1 MAYLPTELISP
12 VGSSLRKLILIPV
25 AILLVCGALYAA
37 RDWYVAVPA
46 DAVSRATYVG
56 RATCAECHESETR
69 QWQGSHHDHAM
80 EVATEQ
86 SVLGDFDDSSFTRMG
101 VTTRF
106 FRQGDQ
112 FFVNTE
118 GPDGKYHDYE
128 IAYTFGVDPLQ
139 QYMIQFDDGRVQV
152 LRIAWDTKREQWFYV
167 PPPDVL
173 DERIEPGDPMH
184 WTGISQNWNTTCAE
198 CHSTNL
204 QKNYDLSQ
212 DQYHTT
218 FSEINVSCETC
229 HGPGSTHVEL
239 ARNRTLF
246 WDRNVGYGLPR
257 LKGKDPTAEIE
268 TCATCHSRR
277 SLVHANYRPGEPYLD
292 NFEPSLLHEGLY
304 HADGQILD
312 EVYVYGSFLQSKM
325 HAKGVRCTDCH
336 NPHSLE
342 LKFTGNK
349 LCGQCHQPGRYDT
362 PSHHHH
368 PVGSAGAQCIECHMA
383 AQTFMVVDPR
393 RDHSFQVPRPDL
405 SVELGTPNACN
416 NCHTKPAETPAWAAG
431 QVRDWYGEKRADDPH
446 WAHALAAARNGDPD
460 AHTLL
465 TEVIERQ
472 HSPAIVKATALD
484 LLSGLANPGDQSLFR
499 SGLHSPSDLVRAA
512 AVRGIPISSADQIGK
527 DLAPALRDPRS
538 TVRFA
543 AAMRLVDMPRAE
555 LNSQQRD
562 QLDRV
567 IKEYR
572 DSQANHTERAASHLN
587 LGNLDRRL
595 SNNEAAEASFRT
607 AIRLEPYLTG
617 PRSEL
622 ASLMESQGINPEE
635 VGALRRDELELLKR
649 DAKLLPDSAAT
660 FYRLGLMYFLLGDL
674 DQAQDTLQTACELAP
689 QSYDFLMALAL
700 LQERRQQWTAAI
712 ESLKKMQQLQPDD
725 RRTRQI
731 YKRLLET
738 RQQQDQ

>member
-1 MAYLPTELISP
+1 MHKTT
-12 VGSSLRKLILIPV
+12 LIPV
-25 AILLVCGALYAA
+25 AILLIAGGLYATC
-37 RDWYVAVPA
+37 DWYVAVPE
-46 DAVSRATYVG
+46 DSVERATYVG
-56 RATCAECHESETR
+56 RATCAECHESQAR

-86 SVLGDFDDSSFTRMG
+86 SVLGDFNDSSFTRMG

-106 FRQGDQ
+106 FRKGDQ

-139 QYMIQFDDGRVQV
+139 QYMVPFDDGRVQV
-152 LRIAWDTKREQWFYV
+152 LRIAWNTKQGEWFYV

-173 DERIEPGDPMH
+173 DERIEPGNPMH
-184 WTGISQNWNTTCAE
+184 WSGISQNWNTTCAE

-204 QKNYDLSQ
+204 QKNYDLAQ
-212 DQYHTT
+212 DEYHTT
-218 FSEINVSCETC
+218 FSEIDVSCETC

-277 SLVHANYRPGEPYLD
+277 SMVHANFRPGDPYLD
-292 NFEPSLLHEGLY
+292 HFEPTLLHEGLY

-342 LKFTGNK
+342 LKFTGNQ

-368 PVGSAGAQCIECHMA
+368 PTGSSGAQCVECHMPA
-383 AQTFMVVDPR
+383 HTYMVVDPR
-393 RDHSFQVPRPDL
+393 RDHSFQIPRPDL

-416 NCHTKPAETPAWAAG
+416 NCHTKPEETPAWAAG
-431 QVRDWYGEKRADDPH
+431 QVRDWYGAKQADDPH
-446 WAHALAAARNGDPD
+446 WAHALAAGRNGDRD
-460 AHTLL
+460 ADKLL
-465 TEVIERQ
+465 RKVIKNKRL
-472 HSPAIVKATALD
+472 PAIVKATALD
-484 LLSGLANPGDQSLFR
+484 LFSGLAGPEDRSLFR
-499 SGLHSPSDLVRAA
+499 SCLDHPSGLIRAA
-512 AVRGIPISSADQIGK
+512 AVRGIPISNIHQIQK
-527 DLAPALRDPRS
+527 DLAPALHDLKR
-538 TVRFA
+538 TVRLA
-543 AAMRLVDMPRAE
+543 AAMRLTTMPRAE
-555 LNSQQRD
+555 LNSQQQS

-572 DSQANHTERAASHLN
+572 DSQANHAERAGVHMN
-587 LGNLDRRL
+587 LGNLDRNL
-595 SNNEAAEASFRT
+595 SNPKRAEASFRT

-617 PRSEL
+617 PRSQL
-622 ASLMESQGINPEE
+622 ASLLESQDSNPEE
-635 VGALRRDELELLKR
+635 VQSLRRDELELLKR
-649 DAKLLPDSAAT
+649 DTKLLPDSGPT
-660 FYRLGLMYFLLGDL
+660 FYQLGLLYFLLGDL
-674 DQAQDTLQTACELAP
+674 DHAQDALQTACELAP
-689 QSYDFLMALAL
+689 QSYDFWMALAL
-700 LQERRQQWTAAI
+700 LQERRHQWEEAV
-712 ESLKKMQQLQPDD
+712 ESLNKMQQLQPGD
-725 RRTRQI
+725 RRTGQI
-731 YKRLLET
+731 YERLRRT
-738 RQQQDQ
+738 RPE